1 MQLFSYIPCSDW
13 DGGLSPLTLATSLPL
28 PLQLGE
34 RLCMFPLL
42 WWEID
47 CWTECPPHPPTTTLV
62 SRGVEWW
69 GHLFKE
75 TFYYNKVY
83 FHKSHAGLYLG

>member
-1 MQLFSYIPCSDW
+1 MSDSACFLCCA
-13 DGGLSPLTLATSLPL
+13 GRLIVGLNAPTT
-28 PLQLGE
+28 
-34 RLCMFPLL
+34 
-42 WWEID
+42 
-47 CWTECPPHPPTTTLV
+47 TTTLV

-83 FHKSHAGLYLG
+83 FHKTHAGLYLG